1 MDYNKNELFEFAK
14 ACDEFIDG
22 KFILADVK
30 IANILKKI
38 ADSTDIY
45 NILAECMINFDFS
58 KEFSK
63 SRVSGSVG
71 ANTFRLPTEVHK
83 LIPLVFCLL
92 VEIDKKN
99 IDFNY
104 FLRTQFPFADTQ
116 KEEYDSFAQN
126 VILPFKESILQLFD
140 VNTKELYEQL
150 NQEEKIAVVPKKISD
165 EIEEEDKDDFFKSMI
180 DKSYDIKDSIKTIK
194 NIAKRENVT
203 TLLDGIEESCKIK
216 NIKITNALV
225 YALNQELKGE
235 KYFKTLINNL
245 NNLYFTYFK

>member
-1 MDYNKNELFEFAK
+1 MDYNRNELMEFAK
-14 ACDEFIDG
+14 ACDEFIEG

-71 ANTFRLPTEVHK
+71 ANTFRLPTEIHK

-92 VEIDKKN
+92 IEIDKKN

-140 VNTKELYEQL
+140 INPNELNIEEVKE
-150 NQEEKIAVVPKKISD
+150 NSISVPIVK
-165 EIEEEDKDDFFKSMI
+165 EIEEEDKDDFFKSM
-180 DKSYDIKDSIKTIK
+180 KERCLAANESLGLIK
-194 NIAKRENVT
+194 NIARRENVL
-203 TLLDGIEESCKIK
+203 TLLEGIIETCNIE
-216 NIKITNALV
+216 NIKIINALV

-235 KYFKTLINNL
+235 KHFRKIIESINNI
-245 NNLYFTYFK
+245 YFTYFK

>member
-1 MDYNKNELFEFAK
+1 MDYNKNELLEFTK
-14 ACDEFIDG
+14 ACDEFIEG

-71 ANTFRLPTEVHK
+71 ANTFRLPTEIHK

-116 KEEYDSFAQN
+116 KEEYD
-126 VILPFKESILQLFD
+126 

-165 EIEEEDKDDFFKSMI
+165 EIEVEDKDDFFKSMI

-203 TLLDGIEESCKIK
+203 TILDGIEESCQIK